1 IWQLTLAAGR
11 SRDESDNFKDGTFV
25 TRFDT
30 ERDTAS
36 LQNDLYIADDHLLT
50 LGIDYQSDKVD
61 SNTAYVVSS
70 RDNKGLF

>member
-1 IWQLTLAAGR
+1 M
-11 SRDESDNFKDGTFV
+11 

-70 RDNKGLF
+70 RDNKGLFTQYQGHIFRPTKPATLPAP